1 MENRQGKF
9 QEQSKPRPSR
19 GLIFIIG
26 ILVLALIASAQQILK
41 DQAKADRVEQVRQV
55 QIPDWVEIRLIDVDG
70 TSRRGEELEDVQD
83 IVIHYVGNPGT
94 TAEQNRCYY
103 CNPDSTVSSHFL
115 IGLDGEILQCLP
127 LHEKSSAT
135 NWRNA
140 DTISIEVCH
149 PDESGQFTGATYASL
164 VRLTAWLMDACGL
177 GQDHIIRHY
186 DVTGKE
192 CPKYFVVNE
201 QAWEQFKSDAAEAD
215 WHG

>member
-1 MENRQGKF
+1 MENRKEEF
-9 QEQSKPRPSR
+9 QKCSKPGRIP
-19 GLIFIIG
+19 GLVFVIG
-26 ILVLALIASAQQILK
+26 ILVLALIASAQQIIK
-41 DQAKADRVEQVRQV
+41 DRMKAERVEQIRQV

-70 TSRRGEELEDVQD
+70 SSRRGEDLEDVQD

-103 CNPDSTVSSHFL
+103 CNPESSVSSHFL

-149 PDESGQFTGATYASL
+149 PDDSGQFTEATYASL
-164 VRLTAWLMDACGL
+164 VRLTAWLLDACDL
-177 GQDHIIRHY
+177 EQDHIIRHY
-186 DVTGKE
+186 DVTGKD
-192 CPKYFVVNE
+192 CPRYFVANE
-201 QAWEQFKSDAAEAD
+201 QAWEQFKMDAAEAD
-215 WHG
+215 WL

>member
-9 QEQSKPRPSR
+9 QEQSKPRSSR

-26 ILVLALIASAQQILK
+26 ILVLVLIASAQQILK

-103 CNPDSTVSSHFL
+103 CNPESSVSSHFL

-127 LHEKSSAT
+127 LYEKSSAT

>member
-1 MENRQGKF
+1 MEQRQGKI
-9 QEQSKPRPSR
+9 QKQPKPRRSY
-19 GLIFIIG
+19 GLVFVIG
-26 ILVLALIASAQQILK
+26 ILALALIATGQQLLK
-41 DQAKADRVEQVRQV
+41 DFGKADRVERVRQA
-55 QIPDWVEIRLIDVDG
+55 QIPDWVEIKLIDVDG
-70 TSRRGEELEDVQD
+70 TSRRGEDLEDVQD

-149 PDESGQFTGATYASL
+149 PDDSGQFTGATYDSL
-164 VRLTAWLMDACGL
+164 VRLTAWLMDVCDL
-177 GQDHIIRHY
+177 DEDHIIRHY

-201 QAWEQFKSDAAEAD
+201 QAWERFKSDAAEAD

>member
-1 MENRQGKF
+1 MENRKKEF
-9 QEQSKPRPSR
+9 QKRSKPGRIP
-19 GLIFIIG
+19 GLVFVIA
-26 ILVLALIASAQQILK
+26 ILVLALIASAQQIIK
-41 DQAKADRVEQVRQV
+41 DRMKAERVEQIRQV

-70 TSRRGEELEDVQD
+70 SSRRGEDLEDVQD

-103 CNPDSTVSSHFL
+103 CNPESSVSSHFL

-149 PDESGQFTGATYASL
+149 PDDSGQFTEATYASL
-164 VRLTAWLMDACGL
+164 VRLTAWLLDACDL
-177 GQDHIIRHY
+177 EQDHIIRHY
-186 DVTGKE
+186 DVTGKD
-192 CPKYFVVNE
+192 CPRYFVANE
-201 QAWEQFKSDAAEAD
+201 QAWEQFKMDAAEAD
-215 WHG
+215 WL

>member
-9 QEQSKPRPSR
+9 QEQSKPRSSR

-26 ILVLALIASAQQILK
+26 ILVLVLIASAQQILK

-127 LHEKSSAT
+127 LYEKSSAT

>member
-41 DQAKADRVEQVRQV
+41 NQAKADRVEQVRQV
-55 QIPDWVEIRLIDVDG
+55 QIPDWVEIKLIDVDG

-103 CNPDSTVSSHFL
+103 CNPESSVSSHFL

-127 LHEKSSAT
+127 LYEKSSAT

-149 PDESGQFTGATYASL
+149 PDDSGQFTGATYASL
-164 VRLTAWLMDACGL
+164 VRLTAWLLAACDL
-177 GQDHIIRHY
+177 DQDHIIRHY

>member
-1 MENRQGKF
+1 MENRKGKY
-9 QEQSKPRPSR
+9 QEQPKPRPSR

-26 ILVLALIASAQQILK
+26 ILVLVLIASAQQILK

-55 QIPDWVEIRLIDVDG
+55 QIPDWVEIKLIDVDG

-103 CNPDSTVSSHFL
+103 CNPESSVSSHFL

-127 LHEKSSAT
+127 LYEKSSAT

-149 PDESGQFTGATYASL
+149 PDDSGQFTGATYASL

>member
-1 MENRQGKF
+1 MEQRQGKF
-9 QEQSKPRPSR
+9 QKQPKPRCSY
-19 GLIFIIG
+19 GLVFVIG
-26 ILVLALIASAQQILK
+26 ILVLALIATAQQLLK
-41 DQAKADRVEQVRQV
+41 DFGKAERVERVRQA
-55 QIPDWVEIRLIDVDG
+55 QIPDWVEIRLIDIDG

-149 PDESGQFTGATYASL
+149 PDDSGAFNSATYTSL
-164 VRLTAWLMDACGL
+164 VRLTAWLLEVSGL
-177 GQDHIIRHY
+177 EEDHIIRHY

-201 QAWEQFKSDAAEAD
+201 QAWERFKEDAAEAD

>member
-1 MENRQGKF
+1 MEQRQGKF
-9 QEQSKPRPSR
+9 QKQPKPRYSY
-19 GLIFIIG
+19 GLVFVIG
-26 ILVLALIASAQQILK
+26 ILALALIATAQQLLK
-41 DQAKADRVEQVRQV
+41 DFGKAERVERVRQA
-55 QIPDWVEIRLIDVDG
+55 QIPDWVEIRLIDIDG

-127 LHEKSSAT
+127 LYEKSSAT

-149 PDESGQFTGATYASL
+149 PDDSGAFNSATYTSL
-164 VRLTAWLMDACGL
+164 VRLTAWLLEVSGL
-177 GQDHIIRHY
+177 EEDHIIRHY

-201 QAWEQFKSDAAEAD
+201 QAWERFKEDAAEAD

>member
-1 MENRQGKF
+1 MEQRQGKF
-9 QEQSKPRPSR
+9 QEQSKPRSSR

-26 ILVLALIASAQQILK
+26 ILVLVLIATGQQLLK
-41 DQAKADRVEQVRQV
+41 DFGKADRVEQVRQA
-55 QIPDWVEIRLIDVDG
+55 QIPDWVQIRLIDIDG
-70 TSRRGEELEDVQD
+70 TSRRGEDLEDVQD

-94 TAEQNRCYY
+94 TAEQNRNYY

-115 IGLDGEILQCLP
+115 IGLDGEIMQCLP
-127 LHEKSSAT
+127 LYEKSSAT

-149 PDESGQFTGATYASL
+149 PDDSGQFNSASYESL
-164 VRLTAWLMDACGL
+164 VRLTAWLLDACDL
-177 GQDHIIRHY
+177 DEDHIIRHY

>member
-9 QEQSKPRPSR
+9 QEQSKPRSSR

-26 ILVLALIASAQQILK
+26 ILVLVLIASAQQILK

>member
-9 QEQSKPRPSR
+9 QEQSKPRSSR

>member
-41 DQAKADRVEQVRQV
+41 NQAKADRVEQVRQV

-103 CNPDSTVSSHFL
+103 CNPESSVSSHFL

-127 LHEKSSAT
+127 LYEKSSAT

-149 PDESGQFTGATYASL
+149 PDESGAFNSATYASL
-164 VRLTAWLMDACGL
+164 VRLTAWLLAACDL
-177 GQDHIIRHY
+177 DQDHIIRHY

>member
-1 MENRQGKF
+1 MENRKKEF
-9 QEQSKPRPSR
+9 QKRSKPGRIP
-19 GLIFIIG
+19 GLVFVIA
-26 ILVLALIASAQQILK
+26 ILVLALIASAQQIIK
-41 DQAKADRVEQVRQV
+41 DRMKAERVEQIRQV

-70 TSRRGEELEDVQD
+70 SSRRGEDLEDVQD

-103 CNPDSTVSSHFL
+103 CNPESSVSSHFL

-149 PDESGQFTGATYASL
+149 PDDSGQFTEATYASL
-164 VRLTAWLMDACGL
+164 VRLTAWLLDACDL
-177 GQDHIIRHY
+177 EQDHIIRHY
-186 DVTGKE
+186 DVTGKD
-192 CPKYFVVNE
+192 CPRYFVVNE
-201 QAWEQFKSDAAEAD
+201 QAWEQFKMDAAEAD
-215 WHG
+215 WL

>member
-1 MENRQGKF
+1 MENRKKEF
-9 QEQSKPRPSR
+9 QKRSKPGRIP
-19 GLIFIIG
+19 GLVFVIA
-26 ILVLALIASAQQILK
+26 ILVLALIASAQQIIK
-41 DQAKADRVEQVRQV
+41 DRMKAERVEQIRQV

-70 TSRRGEELEDVQD
+70 SSRRGEDLEDVQD

-103 CNPDSTVSSHFL
+103 CNPESSVSSHFL

-149 PDESGQFTGATYASL
+149 PDDSGQFTEATYASL
-164 VRLTAWLMDACGL
+164 VRLTAWLLDVCDL
-177 GQDHIIRHY
+177 EQDHIIRHY
-186 DVTGKE
+186 DVTGKD
-192 CPKYFVVNE
+192 CPRYFVANE
-201 QAWEQFKSDAAEAD
+201 QAWEQFKMDAAEAD
-215 WHG
+215 WL

>member
-1 MENRQGKF
+1 MENRKEEF
-9 QEQSKPRPSR
+9 QKRSKPGRIP
-19 GLIFIIG
+19 GLVFVIG
-26 ILVLALIASAQQILK
+26 ILVLALIASAQQIIK
-41 DQAKADRVEQVRQV
+41 DQIKAERVEQIRQV

-70 TSRRGEELEDVQD
+70 SSRRGEDLEDVQD

-103 CNPDSTVSSHFL
+103 CNPESSVSSHFL

-149 PDESGQFTGATYASL
+149 PDDSGQFTEATYASL
-164 VRLTAWLMDACGL
+164 VRLTAWLLDACDL
-177 GQDHIIRHY
+177 EQDHIIRHY
-186 DVTGKE
+186 DVTGKD
-192 CPKYFVVNE
+192 CPRYFVANE
-201 QAWEQFKSDAAEAD
+201 QAWEQFKMDAAEAD
-215 WHG
+215 WL

>member
-1 MENRQGKF
+1 MENRKEEF
-9 QEQSKPRPSR
+9 QKRSKPGRIP
-19 GLIFIIG
+19 GLVFVIA
-26 ILVLALIASAQQILK
+26 ILVLALIASAQQIIK
-41 DQAKADRVEQVRQV
+41 DRMKAERVEQIRQV

-70 TSRRGEELEDVQD
+70 SSRRGEDLEDVQD

-103 CNPDSTVSSHFL
+103 CNPESSVSSHFL

-149 PDESGQFTGATYASL
+149 PDDSGQFTEATYASL
-164 VRLTAWLMDACGL
+164 VRLTAWLLDACDL
-177 GQDHIIRHY
+177 EQDHIIRHY
-186 DVTGKE
+186 DVTGKD
-192 CPKYFVVNE
+192 CPRYFVTNE
-201 QAWEQFKSDAAEAD
+201 QAWEQFKMDAAEAD
-215 WHG
+215 WL

>member
-1 MENRQGKF
+1 METRKEEF
-9 QEQSKPRPSR
+9 QKCSKPGRNP
-19 GLIFIIG
+19 GLVFVIAY
-26 ILVLALIASAQQILK
+26 LVLALIASAQQIIK
-41 DQAKADRVEQVRQV
+41 DRMKAERVEQIRQV

-70 TSRRGEELEDVQD
+70 SSRRGEDLEDVQD

-103 CNPDSTVSSHFL
+103 CNPESSVSSHFL

-149 PDESGQFTGATYASL
+149 PDASGQFTEATYASL
-164 VRLTAWLMDACGL
+164 VRLTAWLLDACDL
-177 GQDHIIRHY
+177 EQDHIIRHY
-186 DVTGKE
+186 DVTGKD
-192 CPKYFVVNE
+192 CPRYFVANE
-201 QAWEQFKSDAAEAD
+201 QAWEQFKMDAAEAD
-215 WHG
+215 WL

>member
-1 MENRQGKF
+1 MENRKEEF
-9 QEQSKPRPSR
+9 QKRSKPGRIP
-19 GLIFIIG
+19 GLVFVIA
-26 ILVLALIASAQQILK
+26 ILVLALIASAQQIIK
-41 DQAKADRVEQVRQV
+41 DRMKSERVEQIRQV

-70 TSRRGEELEDVQD
+70 SSRRGEDLEDVQD

-103 CNPDSTVSSHFL
+103 CNPESSVSSHFL

-149 PDESGQFTGATYASL
+149 PDDSGQFTEATYASL
-164 VRLTAWLMDACGL
+164 VRLTAWLLDACDL
-177 GQDHIIRHY
+177 EQDHIIRHY
-186 DVTGKE
+186 DVTGKD
-192 CPKYFVVNE
+192 CPRYFVTNE
-201 QAWEQFKSDAAEAD
+201 QAWEQFKMDAAEAD
-215 WHG
+215 WL